1 MSTIAMWK
9 RRGKKNGPIFCT
21 RNLKGKRKR
30 SMNNDMNANKEVQPK
45 SYTEAELS
53 KLREF
58 VDVLKKDESRS
69 SLACWGNY
77 DDYNHGY

>member
-1 MSTIAMWK
+1 MLSHL
-9 RRGKKNGPIFCT
+9 G
-21 RNLKGKRKR
+21 RKVI
-30 SMNNDMNANKEVQPK
+30 DMNAKTTSLESEIQPQ
-45 SYTEAELS
+45 SYTKAELA

-69 SLACWGNY
+69 ALACWGNY